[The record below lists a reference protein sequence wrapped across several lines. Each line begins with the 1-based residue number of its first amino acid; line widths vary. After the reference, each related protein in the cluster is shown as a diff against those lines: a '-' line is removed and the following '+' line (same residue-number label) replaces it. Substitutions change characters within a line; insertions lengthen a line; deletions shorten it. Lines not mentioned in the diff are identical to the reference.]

1 MNIKE
6 LYEPVREGIE
16 RVNEKLNEIFKK
28 DYFPYIPDNLLMGKR
43 LRPLL
48 TLYSS
53 FAFEDLKEE
62 KVDVACATELVHFA
76 SLIHDDVVDG
86 STIRRKSLTL
96 NFSYGNHTAILIG
109 DYVFSK
115 AMEFIGKAKNVR
127 LFEIL
132 TKTSVEM
139 CEGEIIDEFLDRE
152 KRFDLKNY
160 LLLIEKKTASLF
172 SACCEMGGIIVNY
185 KYVESLKKF
194 GKKFGILFQI
204 LDDLFDFYKEGED
217 IEKGKI
223 TLPHILFK
231 EEIEKKFPEFF
242 KEKNF
247 YLSKKVREF
256 LLEKGVMERCYE
268 YLIPDFL
275 ELKKLVS
282 ELDNPIKNYLYSFI
296 IYLEENRHFLFNE
309 EEVQSP

>member
-1 MNIKE
+1 MDIKE
-6 LYEPVREGIE
+6 LYEPVKEGIE
-16 RVNEKLNEIFKK
+16 KVNEKINEIFRK
-28 DYFPYIPDNLLMGKR
+28 DYFPYIPENLLKGKR

-48 TLYSS
+48 VLYSS

-62 KVDVACATELVHFA
+62 KIDVACATELVHFA

-86 STIRRKSLTL
+86 SNYRRRALTL

-115 AMEFIGKAKNVR
+115 AMEFIGKAKNVK

-132 TKTSVEM
+132 TQTSVEM
-139 CEGEIIDEFLDRE
+139 CEGEIIDEFLERN

-172 SACCEMGGIIVNY
+172 SACCEMGGIIVDY
-185 KYVESLKKF
+185 KDIERLKKF

-204 LDDLFDFYKEGED
+204 LDDLYDFYSDGED

-231 EEIEKKFPEFF
+231 GEIEKNFPEFF
-242 KEKNF
+242 KEKDF
-247 YLSKKVREF
+247 DLSRKIRDF
-256 LLEKGVMERCYE
+256 LLQKGAIERSYD
-268 YLIPDFL
+268 YLIPEFL
-275 ELKKLVS
+275 ELKSLV
-282 ELDNPIKNYLYSFI
+282 LQFDKPIKNYLYSFI